1 MAQFIVRNLEENLK
15 QQLKQRA
22 SRHGVSMEEEIRQ
35 ILRNAIAANEM
46 PDRGLGTRIN
56 ARFSKIGITEDLPEL
71 RGSEIKSIN
80 FEE

>member
-1 MAQFIVRNLEENLK
+1 MAQFIVRNLEDNLK

-22 SRHGVSMEEEIRQ
+22 SRHGVSMEEEVRQ
-35 ILRNAIAANEM
+35 ILRNVIAANEM
-46 PDRGLGTRIN
+46 PNRGLGSRIN
-56 ARFSKIGITEDLPEL
+56 ARFHMVGITKDLPEL